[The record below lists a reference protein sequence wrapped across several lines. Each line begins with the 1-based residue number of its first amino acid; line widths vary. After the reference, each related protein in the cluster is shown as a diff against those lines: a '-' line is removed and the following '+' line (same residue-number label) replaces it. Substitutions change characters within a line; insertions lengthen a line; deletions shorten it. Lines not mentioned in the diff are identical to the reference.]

1 MTVFTTQW
9 ACRNRAISDTSA
21 ETNGRAAGATS
32 AGFMSGI
39 LSTQVSLF
47 PPGANGCR
55 FHSRASGAAI
65 CASARAALGVAW
77 GARRKPGPASPAN
90 MSKRGLSA
98 RHSVP
103 NQTLSLVNFRL
114 PKGNPTAG
122 NRGRPGGYG
131 GSGSGF
137 HARGGGA
144 RLVASPFETA
154 APRPP
159 SLRACSPVG
168 WVERSDTHQRSARS
182 ARWVS
187 LRSTHP
193 DDGYDFAFSRRYCA
207 RGLLITS
214 SALFES
220 EGAGKTGCL
229 LHPRSRVR
237 FAQTKLHT
245 SIQGSGSIPAFPAQW
260 LYGLLR
266 ALPGERLSCHR
277 RLREASLLR
286 T

>member
-65 CASARAALGVAW
+65 CASARASLGVAW

-114 PKGNPTAG
+114 PKGNPAAG

-131 GSGSGF
+131 GSGPGSMPRKVVCPAGRL
-137 HARGGGA
+137 ALRDGRSRPPLVRMGGA
-144 RLVASPFETA
+144 IPINARCWTMGIASLYA
-154 APRPP
+154 
-159 SLRACSPVG
+159 SY
-168 WVERSDTHQRSARS
+168 
-182 ARWVS
+182 
-187 LRSTHP
+187 
-193 DDGYDFAFSRRYCA
+193 DGYDFAFSRRV
-207 RGLLITS
+207 R
-214 SALFES
+214 
-220 EGAGKTGCL
+220 
-229 LHPRSRVR
+229 PR
-237 FAQTKLHT
+237 FASSLPSRNRGRREDRVLAAPAVSRAICANKTAHEHT
-245 SIQGSGSIPAFPAQW
+245 GQREHSG
-260 LYGLLR
+260 LD
-266 ALPGERLSCHR
+266 
-277 RLREASLLR
+277 
-286 T
+286 

>member
-55 FHSRASGAAI
+55 YHSRASGAAI
-65 CASARAALGVAW
+65 CASAKAALGVAW

-114 PKGNPTAG
+114 PKGNPAAG

-131 GSGSGF
+131 GLGSGF
-137 HARGGGA
+137 HARDGGT
-144 RLVASPFETA
+144 RPVASPFGTA
-154 APRPP
+154 ASRP
-159 SLRACSPVG
+159 LRGVG
-168 WVERSDTHQRSARS
+168 VERSQLSPRHCERSEAIHSFRARGDNGL
-182 ARWVS
+182 
-187 LRSTHP
+187 LRCASN
-193 DDGYDFAFSRRYCA
+193 DGGYSFAFSRRIAPEVCIFVWPSELRGRREDRVHAAPAVSRAICA
-207 RGLLITS
+207 
-214 SALFES
+214 
-220 EGAGKTGCL
+220 
-229 LHPRSRVR
+229 
-237 FAQTKLHT
+237 
-245 SIQGSGSIPAFPAQW
+245 
-260 LYGLLR
+260 
-266 ALPGERLSCHR
+266 
-277 RLREASLLR
+277 
-286 T
+286 

>member
-1 MTVFTTQW
+1 MSIAIAQTQTEQASSPSMTAFTTQW
-9 ACRNRAISDTSA
+9 ACRNSAISDTSA

-65 CASARAALGVAW
+65 CASAKAALGVAW

-131 GSGSGF
+131 GSGGRVPCRDRWFRPVS
-137 HARGGGA
+137 R
-144 RLVASPFETA
+144 
-154 APRPP
+154 RPP
-159 SLRACSPVG
+159 GGSSHVIASAAKQSIARQ
-168 WVERSDTHQRSARS
+168 VERWIA
-182 ARWVS
+182 S
-187 LRSTHP
+187 LRS
-193 DDGYDFAFSRRYCA
+193 
-207 RGLLITS
+207 
-214 SALFES
+214 
-220 EGAGKTGCL
+220 
-229 LHPRSRVR
+229 
-237 FAQTKLHT
+237 Q
-245 SIQGSGSIPAFPAQW
+245 
-260 LYGLLR
+260 
-266 ALPGERLSCHR
+266 
-277 RLREASLLR
+277 
-286 T
+286 

>member
-1 MTVFTTQW
+1 MSIAIAQTQTEQARSPSMTVFTTQW
-9 ACRNRAISDTSA
+9 ACMNRAISDTSA

-90 MSKRGLSA
+90 MSKRGLPA

-114 PKGNPTAG
+114 PKGNPAAG

-131 GSGSGF
+131 ARDPGSM
-137 HARGGGA
+137 
-144 RLVASPFETA
+144 
-154 APRPP
+154 PP
-159 SLRACSPVG
+159 EVVPDGTLALR
-168 WVERSDTHQRSARS
+168 
-182 ARWVS
+182 
-187 LRSTHP
+187 
-193 DDGYDFAFSRRYCA
+193 DGR
-207 RGLLITS
+207 
-214 SALFES
+214 
-220 EGAGKTGCL
+220 
-229 LHPRSRVR
+229 
-237 FAQTKLHT
+237 
-245 SIQGSGSIPAFPAQW
+245 
-260 LYGLLR
+260 
-266 ALPGERLSCHR
+266 
-277 RLREASLLR
+277 
-286 T
+286 